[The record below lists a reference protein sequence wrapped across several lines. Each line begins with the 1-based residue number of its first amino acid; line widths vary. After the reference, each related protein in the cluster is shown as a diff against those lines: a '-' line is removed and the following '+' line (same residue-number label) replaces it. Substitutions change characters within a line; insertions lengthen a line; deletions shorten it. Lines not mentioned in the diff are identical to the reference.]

1 MAVAEDSSPMSRR
14 PAIMFGRGYFA
25 RIIEKYLGTEF
36 ELIAQ
41 FGKDSP
47 QERVAVALEKAEVVF
62 VITPMKSHYA
72 LCKQAL
78 ESGCHVFVEKP
89 TTETLQEFRDL
100 ATLATMRERVIF
112 TDYIYT
118 FSESVNNALKI
129 LKTNATAPKSLF
141 GSITQYGKFYEGET
155 VLEVLGVHW
164 LSVFAQMCS
173 PEYQIFNS
181 LKVVR
186 CHFDDTPPLQK
197 TQCHLYLEAEC
208 NDGCVPIELF
218 CSLVSEER
226 TRLLKIRTEP
236 YLLEINLQSDV
247 SLRQIP
253 QYSETMSGKTMQF
266 DERNNLAHSIDRFK
280 SALNGS
286 FDISSHLSLCARV
299 AELVSTA
306 RAIAEYP

>member
-1 MAVAEDSSPMSRR
+1 MAATEDASPMSRR
-14 PAIMFGRGYFA
+14 SAIMFGRGYFA

-41 FGKDSP
+41 FGKDAP
-47 QERVAVALEKAEVVF
+47 QERVAAALEKAEVAF

-72 LCKQAL
+72 LCRQAL
-78 ESGCHVFVEKP
+78 ENGCHVFVEKP

-100 ATLATMRERVIF
+100 AALATMRERVIF

-129 LKTNATAPKSLF
+129 LKNNATAPKSLS

-173 PEYQIFNS
+173 PEYRIFNN

-186 CHFDDTPPLQK
+186 CHFDDTQK
-197 TQCHLYLEAEC
+197 HSVHLYLEAER
-208 NDGCVPIELF
+208 NEECVPIELF
-218 CSLVSEER
+218 CSLISRER
-226 TRLLKIRTEP
+226 TRLLKIRTDS
-236 YLLEINLQSDV
+236 YLLEINLQADA

-253 QYSETMSGKTMQF
+253 QYPGTTSEKTMQF
-266 DERNNLAHSIDRFK
+266 DERNNLVHSIDRFK
-280 SALNGS
+280 LALNGS
-286 FDISSHLSLCARV
+286 VDNSSHLSLCARV